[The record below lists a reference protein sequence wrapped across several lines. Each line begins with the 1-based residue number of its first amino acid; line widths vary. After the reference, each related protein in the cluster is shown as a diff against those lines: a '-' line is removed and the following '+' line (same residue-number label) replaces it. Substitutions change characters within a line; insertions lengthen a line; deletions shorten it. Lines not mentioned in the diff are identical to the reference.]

1 MKRFGALFG
10 GLIAVWGSC
19 LPAGAQVYNPRA
31 KPLKGSTYLEKRL
44 VEPDIETV
52 APYSGWKK
60 HRGTPEECLSVVQL
74 DEGGVY
80 SGFVVRCDGFLVVP
94 ELAWQAFMDKKKVDT
109 LVTQAEGETSTG
121 PFAISSALRRKSSR
135 CSYRLLKVNDH
146 HLRSLPVLASEAL
159 QAGAPLRVLWA
170 TLAPDGKGLRVEQ
183 CAARY
188 GELMDPRRGELATL
202 TYEGA
207 IPQRLPSGAVV
218 IDTASQA
225 AVGMITEGSQPTRFA
240 TWRYW
245 GDMIN
250 QVGLAPDRD
259 AALNKVPT
267 QDSRMVKVTGGPVR
281 LKEQQCED
289 FIKSF
294 GTDVVCMADFYC
306 DINPVTNLEWFGWS
320 KTRSTPTEP
329 LVTEANFTHKPID
342 HPQFPVGGASL
353 VDMTD
358 YLSDHN
364 KRFLTEVEF
373 MRASRTKNMRW
384 LTDLDYEMIDAYDL
398 LVGFENVNITPD
410 LDNFRAEDF
419 IPDILMTVIAHIETK
434 WSQGRGA
441 GDFNGI
447 PVPDNTHP
455 VNLYEKDKS
464 DFGVKNVHLN
474 APEICLGWNRNIVL
488 CEKIR
493 PSMADSFLSRIN
505 YEGEFN
511 SKRMVYDP
519 KYSSVII
526 EHDLFDVMKTGVP
539 YKHCLW
545 SYMEVVREGRDYLY
559 RRNKIRI
566 GNSEMTKFGE
576 FTYPVA
582 KGGSAG
588 VPVPRG
594 KFQLRDGSSR
604 IFDDAIRGTV
614 GVDCRWEIIVDY
626 KKVTTFSFRGA
637 R

>member
-1 MKRFGALFG
+1 MYN
-10 GLIAVWGSC
+10 
-19 LPAGAQVYNPRA
+19 AGA
-31 KPLKGSTYLEKRL
+31 KPVKGSTYLERRP
-44 VEPDIETV
+44 VEPDIETI

-60 HRGTPEECLSVVQL
+60 HRGTPEECLAVVQL
-74 DEGGVY
+74 EEGGAY
-80 SGFVVRCDGFLVVP
+80 SAFVVRCDGFLVVP
-94 ELAWQAFMDKKKVDT
+94 EAAWQAFMDKKKGDT

-121 PFAISSALRRKSSR
+121 PFAISAALRRKSSR

-146 HLRSLPVLASEAL
+146 HLRSLPVLAPEAL
-159 QAGAPLRVLWA
+159 QTGAPLRVLWA
-170 TLAPDGKGLRVEQ
+170 TPAPNGRGLQVEQ
-183 CAARY
+183 CTARY
-188 GELMDPRRGELATL
+188 GELVDPRRGELATL
-202 TYEGA
+202 IYEGGV
-207 IPQRLPSGAVV
+207 PQRIPSGAVV
-218 IDTASQA
+218 IDAVSQA
-225 AVGMITEGSQPTRFA
+225 AVGMITEGTQPTRFA

-250 QVGLAPDRD
+250 QVGLAPDRE

-294 GTDVVCMADFYC
+294 GTDVACTADFYC

-329 LVTEANFTHKPID
+329 LATEANLTHKPID

-353 VDMTD
+353 VDMMD
-358 YLSDHN
+358 YLSDHS

-373 MRASRTKNMRW
+373 MRASRTKEMKW
-384 LTDLDYEMIDAYDL
+384 LIDMDYEIIDAYDSL
-398 LVGFENVNITPD
+398 LEFEDQYISLKN
-410 LDNFRAEDF
+410 DNFREENF
-419 IPDILMTVIAHIETK
+419 IPDILRAVLAHVETK
-434 WSQGRGA
+434 WSQGRSTA
-441 GDFNGI
+441 AFKQV
-447 PVPDNTHP
+447 PVPDSTHP

-464 DFGVKNVHLN
+464 DFGVRNVHLN

-505 YEGEFN
+505 YVGEFN

-519 KYSSVII
+519 KYSSLII
-526 EHDLFDVMKTGVP
+526 ENDLFDVLKAGAP
-539 YKHCLW
+539 YKNCLG
-545 SYMEVVREGRDYLY
+545 SYLQIMIEGKDYDF
-559 RRNKIRI
+559 RKNKNRLNDY
-566 GNSEMTKFGE
+566 GMTKFGE
-576 FTYPVA
+576 FVYPFDFGGAVA
-582 KGGSAG
+582 SPLSREKVRLGNGGAS
-588 VPVPRG
+588 
-594 KFQLRDGSSR
+594 
-604 IFDDAIRGTV
+604 IFDNAIRETV
-614 GVDCRWEIIVDY
+614 GVDYHWKIVVDY